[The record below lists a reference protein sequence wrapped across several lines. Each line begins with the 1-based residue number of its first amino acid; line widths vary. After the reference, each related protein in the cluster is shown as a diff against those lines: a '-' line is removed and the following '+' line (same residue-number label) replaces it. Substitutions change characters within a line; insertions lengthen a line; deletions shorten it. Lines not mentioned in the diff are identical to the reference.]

1 MGTIL
6 DLNQVFNNSVIGGE
20 DPKQILLTPSNTLAL
35 VEYAY
40 SVDAKNAFRHF
51 SYKRFL
57 NVPLYLE
64 WAPLLPHAPTDTTKN
79 NEASKEKSNIEN
91 ASETNVQEE
100 EDENEDGTSHSIFIK
115 NLNFSTTEEQLHN
128 HIQKKVSSIRAVKI
142 PTKILPNNN
151 KALSLGYGFVEFP
164 TASAAQEAF
173 QTLQNSSLHG

>member
-1 MGTIL
+1 MGRMALAETRILEENKSFFASHGVDLDALSSNDTKRSQTMILVKNLPPKTTIL

-20 DPKQILLTPSNTLAL
+20 DPKQILLPSSNTLAL

-40 SVDAKNAFRHF
+40 SVDAKRAFRHF

-91 ASETNVQEE
+91 TSKGNVQEE
-100 EDENEDGTSHSIFIK
+100 EDENEDGTSHS
-115 NLNFSTTEEQLHN
+115 
-128 HIQKKVSSIRAVKI
+128 
-142 PTKILPNNN
+142 
-151 KALSLGYGFVEFP
+151 
-164 TASAAQEAF
+164 
-173 QTLQNSSLHG
+173 